1 MMHSEKKLSLYTQ
14 ELQQEAI
21 QLRQSLSE
29 FSHWIQQKMQTI
41 EEEMD
46 VCKVIYSL
54 HGSLS
59 QVGGHSGSLT

>member
-1 MMHSEKKLSLYTQ
+1 MLIRDNPSHVPQ
-14 ELQQEAI
+14 ELRQEAAT
-21 QLRQSLSE
+21 LRQSLSE
-29 FSHWIQQKMQTI
+29 LSQWIQQKIRTI

-59 QVGGHSGSLT
+59 QVYRCSHT